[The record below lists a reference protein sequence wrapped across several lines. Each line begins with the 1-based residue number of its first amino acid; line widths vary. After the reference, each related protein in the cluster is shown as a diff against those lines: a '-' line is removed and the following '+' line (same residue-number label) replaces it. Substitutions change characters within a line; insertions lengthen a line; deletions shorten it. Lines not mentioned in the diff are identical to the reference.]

1 VRRKFSLHKV
11 QEKELIARDTH
22 NNIYKQNIS
31 EKIANLKAQEEHKL

>member
-31 EKIANLKAQEEHKL
+31 EQIANLKAQEEHKL